1 MSGRSGVQPPRP
13 TQARS
18 EAGSDRDRFA
28 TADREPLAEGV
39 PLTYIPKNTLAMAPD
54 LVMLSQP
61 RSVHAERFRRLT
73 TTLIHRHGGSAQVI
87 GITSGLP
94 GEGKSTVAA
103 NLALAFA
110 GASNEKTLL
119 VDADLRRPRVAA
131 LLQSE
136 PKFGLSEVLAGR
148 VAAEHAILRLEGS
161 SLEVLPGGKRVEG
174 PLELLTSKT
183 AKDLVSELRR
193 SYRRIVIDTPPII
206 LFSDADAIGA
216 LSDGL
221 IVVVRAG
228 STPKSAFAD
237 QLAAITSARILGV
250 VLNCA
255 TASFAD
261 RGAYRDSYYY
271 HEYYNEERRKR

>member
-1 MSGRSGVQPPRP
+1 MSARSGVQPPGP
-13 TQARS
+13 IK
-18 EAGSDRDRFA
+18 
-28 TADREPLAEGV
+28 REPLAEGV
-39 PLTYIPKNTLAMAPD
+39 PLSHMKPNKLATSAE

-73 TTLIHRHGGSAQVI
+73 TTLVHRHSGSAQVI
-87 GITSGLP
+87 AITSGLP
-94 GEGKSTVAA
+94 GEGKSTVAM

-110 GASNEKTLL
+110 DASNEKTLIL
-119 VDADLRRPRVAA
+119 DADLRRPSVARF
-131 LLQSE
+131 LQSE
-136 PKFGLSEVLAGR
+136 PPFGLSEVLAGK
-148 VAAEHAILRLEGS
+148 VAAEQAILRLEGT
-161 SLEVLPGGKRVEG
+161 SLEVLPGGKRVDD
-174 PLELLTSKT
+174 PLELLTSGT
-183 AKDLVSELRR
+183 AKDLLAELRR
-193 SYRRIVIDTPPII
+193 GYRRILIDTPPII

-228 STPKSAFAD
+228 STPKSSFAE
-237 QLAAITSARILGV
+237 QIAAITSARILGV

-271 HEYYNEERRKR
+271 HEYYNEERKKR